1 MTREADLLEL
11 ARVEEVLNTR
21 WPENRIEPSLDR
33 IADLMSI
40 LGDPQLGYP
49 VIHITGTNGKSST
62 ARMIES
68 LLRARGL
75 TTGLVT
81 SPHMHSITER
91 IQIAGQ
97 PISPERFV
105 ATYDEI
111 EPYLAIVDTH
121 SLNNG
126 GPAMS
131 YFEVL
136 TAMAFA
142 AFADMPVDVA
152 VVEVGMGGKWDAT
165 NVVNSQVSVFTP
177 IGLDHMDY
185 LGDTLEK
192 IATEKSGIIKSDSIV
207 VSATQS
213 PEAAEVIAATASEL
227 GVPLLREGEHF
238 GVLDCTLALGGQ
250 VLKLRGLTGDYEE
263 IHLSLFGS
271 HQANNASLAL
281 AAVEAFFGAAE
292 AISEQSV
299 QEAFGSVTSPG
310 RLEVIK
316 RSPTVL
322 VDAAHNPHGAEV
334 LATALA
340 ESFDFI
346 TTIGVISIMADKDVT
361 GILEIFEGIF
371 DQVVVTSNGSP
382 RAMSASELQTEAES
396 IFGADRVA
404 VAPDIPAGIAMA
416 VDIADQAGTSG
427 VGIVVTGSV
436 VTASIARASVR
447 K

>member
-1 MTREADLLEL
+1 MTREADLHEL
-11 ARVEEVLNTR
+11 ARVEEVLNSR

-33 IADLMSI
+33 IAYLMNI
-40 LGDPQLGYP
+40 LGDPQLSYP

-97 PISPERFV
+97 PIAPERFV
-105 ATYDEI
+105 ATYDDI
-111 EPYLAIVDTH
+111 EPYLALVDTH

-152 VVEVGMGGKWDAT
+152 VVEVGLGGKWDAT
-165 NVVNSQVSVFTP
+165 NVVNSQVCVFTP
-177 IGLDHMDY
+177 IGLDHIEY

-192 IATEKSGIIKSDSIV
+192 IASEKSGIIKPESIV
-207 VSATQS
+207 VSARQS
-213 PEAAEVIAATASEL
+213 AEVTEVIASVANEL
-227 GVPLLREGEHF
+227 GVPLIREGENF

-263 IHLSLFGS
+263 VHLSLFGS
-271 HQANNASLAL
+271 HQAGNASLAL
-281 AAVEAFFGAAE
+281 AAVEAFFGASE
-292 AISEQSV
+292 AISEESV

-346 TTIGVISIMADKDVT
+346 STIGVISIMADKDVT
-361 GILEIFEGIF
+361 GILEIFEGVF

-382 RAMSASELQTEAES
+382 RAMSAGDLQAEAES

-416 VDIADQAGTSG
+416 VDFADQAGTSG